1 MLKVKLLLASADGS
15 FRPTPRAGV
24 GARALTAHRQA
35 TSMPQTA
42 IRSDIHQSLD
52 VHRHFTPEIAL
63 DAEFLVD
70 DLAQAI
76 DFIVSQVADARIRVD
91 PSALQQI
98 LAGVKPNP
106 VNVGQ
111 PDYNALLAWEVNT

>member
-1 MLKVKLLLASADGS
+1 MKLFLATADGS
-15 FRPTPRAGV
+15 LRPTPRAGI
-24 GARALTAHRQA
+24 GARALATQREATA
-35 TSMPQTA
+35 MPQAA

-52 VHRHFTPEIAL
+52 VHRHFAPEIAL
-63 DAEFLVD
+63 DAVFLVN

-76 DFIVSQVADARIRVD
+76 DFIVSQVADACIRVD
-91 PSALQQI
+91 PGSLQQV

-111 PDYNALLAWEVNT
+111 PDYYALLAREVNT